1 MEMVWVHGR
10 SRITLIAPISS
21 MAVPRILQKDMAE
34 VYIRCSVQKRSDG
47 LEGKTP
53 CVWPAQDR
61 LCRVTDEELA

>member
-1 MEMVWVHGR
+1 MEMVWVHGS

-21 MAVPRILQKDMAE
+21 KAVTADSAE
-34 VYIRCSVQKRSDG
+34 RYGGSVYSVQCSKKSDG